1 MVWSESP
8 QERESTTW
16 NVIANKKPDN
26 SRGHQFI
33 SVLDESSKS
42 GIRRY
47 LRMEVGRKTERQFR
61 LMMFY

>member
-16 NVIANKKPDN
+16 NAIANQKPDK
-26 SRGHQFI
+26 SRAHQFI
-33 SVLDESSKS
+33 SVLNESSKS

-47 LRMEVGRKTERQFR
+47 LRMEGKQKDSFV
-61 LMMFY
+61 